1 MPLYF
6 FPAYNQYEM
15 FSVSW
20 NPYLW
25 IRDLFCFAFTFSK
38 QDTKKETLSP
48 ALSVFYWQHEIV
60 LLSQRLIRKK
70 SLIRHQ
76 RKCKI
81 ITTESNI
88 LSFSNN
94 KQCTLLQETNV
105 PNRIDK
111 SINKSWLFAL
121 AKKQIEKYSA
131 CGWSQT
137 VLAIVRFTGKH
148 TAFSGPLALSTNTLW
163 KAIIESKPLV
173 EELSILRQEQQ

>member
-1 MPLYF
+1 MPLSF
-6 FPAYNQYEM
+6 FTAYNQYEM
-15 FSVSW
+15 FSMFHEIYNYGSDI
-20 NPYLW
+20 YFILL
-25 IRDLFCFAFTFSK
+25 LFFFNK
-38 QDTKKETLSP
+38 IQKRKLSP

-94 KQCTLLQETNV
+94 NQCMLLQETNV
-105 PNRIDK
+105 PNWIDK

-121 AKKQIEKYSA
+121 AKKQIDKYSA

-148 TAFSGPLALSTNTLW
+148 AAFSAPLALSTNTLW
-163 KAIIESKPLV
+163 KLITESKPLV
-173 EELSILRQEQQ
+173 EELSILSQERH